1 MSLRSRSKK
10 LQGTRST
17 NDGIGKEKVLSK
29 HKEGYSRS
37 ERGQR
42 RNRKHGSEGSVDST
56 ESGSSS
62 ENVDQCGHEVT
73 LDAFHSARE
82 SVERS
87 ESASP
92 RLVHGQSCEDKKA
105 KSRLSLWLSDFSF
118 VQPTRRSHK
127 MVHEHKKEFVFHYF
141 WGSRFF
147 TTIYG
152 VVVVAVVM
160 REPLVLFGI
169 PLVVLWFMLW
179 QAVAWFHYMT
189 DGREKKDVIKFLEW
203 WTRFALKRVRDAVV
217 NGDAL
222 AIFGT
227 LMTMNFWSNG
237 FGKNMAVSVST
248 SLSRQSYKRVLKH
261 TKDVLVQNTRAFNAH
276 SKVGDT

>member
-1 MSLRSRSKK
+1 
-10 LQGTRST
+10 
-17 NDGIGKEKVLSK
+17 
-29 HKEGYSRS
+29 
-37 ERGQR
+37 
-42 RNRKHGSEGSVDST
+42 
-56 ESGSSS
+56 
-62 ENVDQCGHEVT
+62 
-73 LDAFHSARE
+73 
-82 SVERS
+82 
-87 ESASP
+87 
-92 RLVHGQSCEDKKA
+92 
-105 KSRLSLWLSDFSF
+105 
-118 VQPTRRSHK
+118 
-127 MVHEHKKEFVFHYF
+127 MVHEYKEEFVFHYF

-179 QAVAWFHYMT
+179 QAVAWFQYMT

-222 AIFGT
+222 TIFGT
-227 LMTMNFWSNG
+227 MMTMNFWSNG

-261 TKDVLVQNTRAFNAH
+261 TKDVLVQNTRAFTDH